1 MAVSI
6 GRIMATFPT
15 FSTLRVQADASV
27 LTVWIDQ
34 PATRNALTSAVRAEL
49 GELCSYLERDAEF
62 RAVVLRGANGT
73 FCSGGDL
80 RDFKRQFESAPPRAG
95 ERDSIALDNREFG
108 VLLSRMQ
115 ALPHTLV
122 VLVEGAAFAGALGLI
137 CVSDVAIALANARF
151 AISESTLG
159 VIPAQIAP
167 FVVARIGLTQARRL
181 ALTGLRYD
189 GREAQRL
196 GFVHSVHESL
206 EEAETQLA
214 TVLAAVR
221 RCGREANATTK
232 ELLLRSARPG
242 VAQNEL
248 LDWAADRFAERLRSS
263 EGQEGVG
270 AFLAKRSPSWS

>member
-1 MAVSI
+1 MAQL
-6 GRIMATFPT
+6 PT
-15 FSTLRVQADASV
+15 FSTLRVQATPSV

-34 PATRNALTSAVRAEL
+34 PETRNALTSAVRAEL
-49 GELCSYLERDAEF
+49 TDLCGHLERDTEF

-80 RDFKRQFESAPPRAG
+80 RDFKRQFSTPPPGAG
-95 ERDSIALDNREFG
+95 QRDAIAQDNRQFGEF
-108 VLLSRMQ
+108 LLRLQ

-122 VLVEGAAFAGALGLI
+122 ALVEGSAFAGALGLI
-137 CVSDVAIALANARF
+137 CVSDIAIALADARF
-151 AISESTLG
+151 AISETTLG

-181 ALTGLRYD
+181 ALMGSRFD

-196 GFVHSVHESL
+196 GFVHSVHESVD
-206 EEAETQLA
+206 EAEAELA
-214 TVLAAVR
+214 AVLAGVR

-232 ELLLRSARPG
+232 ALLLRSASAG
-242 VAQNEL
+242 IAQNEL
-248 LDWAADRFAERLRSS
+248 IDWAADRFAERLRSA

-270 AFLAKRSPSWS
+270 AFLAKRRPSWSSS